1 MKICP
6 NLSNPQ
12 VKEDFETLVTIF
24 GENEAYYLWDKNGG
38 YFLDRTSE
46 GDLNTIYTTAYENY
60 NNKEFSIA
68 KSCIFR
74 YNKKGCC
81 RNRQQIMNRT

>member
-1 MKICP
+1 M
-6 NLSNPQ
+6 Q
-12 VKEDFETLVTIF
+12 VLNRSVSFCTQKPL
-24 GENEAYYLWDKNGG
+24 YY
-38 YFLDRTSE
+38 
-46 GDLNTIYTTAYENY
+46 AVVVENY